1 MPWIPLN
8 NRDDSTQELI
18 ASLSDQF
25 DSPKA
30 FEDFYNENDFGLLA
44 SEDLNHKLKSLHRS
58 AVSSANDQQAS
69 ATSSSQASENE
80 AISSEYIAEGESYEC
95 KSLRYLRA
103 NAKRPDDRAWAELL
117 YSRALLDLWRQYVM
131 DTGETYYPPLAEDLI
146 KFYEFEQENN

>member
-8 NRDDSTQELI
+8 NRDASTQELI
-18 ASLSDQF
+18 ASLSNHF

-30 FEDFYNENDFGLLA
+30 FEDYYNENDFGLLA
-44 SEDLNHKLKSLHRS
+44 SEDLNDKLKSLQRS
-58 AVSSANDQQAS
+58 VVSSAKEEQAS
-69 ATSSSQASENE
+69 ATSSSQATETE
-80 AISSEYIAEGESYEC
+80 AVSSEYIAEGDSYEC

-103 NAKRPDDRAWAELL
+103 NAKRPEDREWAELL

>member
-8 NRDDSTQELI
+8 NRDASTKELVNK
-18 ASLSDQF
+18 LSDQF

-30 FEDFYNENDFGLLA
+30 FEDYYNENDFGLMA
-44 SEDLNHKLKSLHRS
+44 SEDLNAKLKSLENS
-58 AVSSANDQQAS
+58 GNDQQVS
-69 ATSSSQASENE
+69 ATQPSQATENGE
-80 AISSEYIAEGESYEC
+80 ISSEYIAEGDSYEC

-103 NAKRPDDRAWAELL
+103 NAKRPEDREWAELL